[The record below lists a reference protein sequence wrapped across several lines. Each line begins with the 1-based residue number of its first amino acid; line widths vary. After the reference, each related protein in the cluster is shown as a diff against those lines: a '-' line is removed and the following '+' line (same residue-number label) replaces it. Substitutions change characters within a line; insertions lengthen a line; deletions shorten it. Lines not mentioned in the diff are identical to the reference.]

1 MAEYK
6 ADIPTGY
13 KNVYWVGEVGTKIRV
28 RYFLKREGLKP
39 RPKTKKFDRP
49 VDPKTGKLTTDAVYK
64 KMARDFQIAKQK
76 EADENDNPAVG
87 LYDPSVTLMEYLW
100 YWRDHDQKPKRQIT
114 WAGYETH
121 IKFIATRDADG
132 TLTAKDPL
140 ATVLLDEVARK
151 PALLEDMVGRL
162 KQKIDLKT
170 NKPISALTV
179 RHHLRTYNIA
189 MNKALLWNRITRNPF
204 GTGSASVIGD
214 PVHKK
219 RNRDEVTPDLISEI
233 QKIAQGHELEVGLKL
248 VIATGFQRSELFGL
262 RWVDIRGLDEGRAV
276 CSVYRSVTQIT
287 GDSHHVEPPKNP
299 YREGLRVGLGKNMTA
314 WLKEYKKI
322 KKENVLHQWDEEKEI
337 LSDIF
342 GQPYLPQRLTRAMQ
356 EWRVQLDSKFAPFN
370 EVKAEEGGL
379 SLKALRHAFS
389 TFLRLG
395 GLDDIVIRDA
405 MGHYDIST
413 TQEHYDN
420 VDPKHLEKI
429 GDTLDKVIPFEKV
442 S

>member
-1 MAEYK
+1 
-6 ADIPTGY
+6 
-13 KNVYWVGEVGTKIRV
+13 
-28 RYFLKREGLKP
+28 
-39 RPKTKKFDRP
+39 
-49 VDPKTGKLTTDAVYK
+49 
-64 KMARDFQIAKQK
+64 
-76 EADENDNPAVG
+76 
-87 LYDPSVTLMEYLW
+87 
-100 YWRDHDQKPKRQIT
+100 
-114 WAGYETH
+114 
-121 IKFIATRDADG
+121 
-132 TLTAKDPL
+132 
-140 ATVLLDEVARK
+140 
-151 PALLEDMVGRL
+151 
-162 KQKIDLKT
+162 
-170 NKPISALTV
+170 
-179 RHHLRTYNIA
+179 
-189 MNKALLWNRITRNPF
+189 
-204 GTGSASVIGD
+204 
-214 PVHKK
+214 
-219 RNRDEVTPDLISEI
+219 
-233 QKIAQGHELEVGLKL
+233 
-248 VIATGFQRSELFGL
+248 
-262 RWVDIRGLDEGRAV
+262 
-276 CSVYRSVTQIT
+276 
-287 GDSHHVEPPKNP
+287 
-299 YREGLRVGLGKNMTA
+299 MTA